1 MKNILFIH
9 QSAELYGSDKT
20 LLVLVVDFKK
30 RGLHPIVVLPEYG
43 PLYDCLLNEGINTLV
58 LPVLKVSRK
67 MFSIKGVL
75 AFPFQINTAIKRLDN
90 ALKDIKIDLV
100 YSNTLAVLL
109 GYFYAQKRKCKHIW
123 HIHEIIRHPKLVKS
137 IFSYLIQSKANSTI
151 IYNSIAT
158 QQFWEKMNS
167 PTNHSVVWNGLKKP
181 EQNLWSADEL
191 RLFRQQK
198 FNAQPDDIII
208 GLVGRINKW
217 KGQILLLEA
226 FAQIAPKF
234 QNIKLVYVGSCPPN
248 QEEYLA
254 ALEMQIKG
262 HKLLDRV
269 SILPFQPNIWQIW
282 QTLDL
287 AVVPSIEPEPFGLVA
302 IEAMLS
308 QKPVIAAAHGGLLEI
323 VDDGISGILFEPN
336 NQSQLEHA
344 LTTLIEN
351 KALRIKFGL
360 AGYHKALEQFTE
372 EKYVRNIEKIC
383 LSL

>member
-1 MKNILFIH
+1 MRNILFIH

-30 RGLHPIVVLPEYG
+30 RGLHPIVVLPEFG
-43 PLYDCLLNEGINTLV
+43 PLYDCLVQNGINTLI

-75 AFPFQINTAIKRLDN
+75 AFPFQISKAIKGLDD
-90 ALKDIKIDLV
+90 ALEGMQIDLV

-109 GYFYAQKRKCKHIW
+109 GFFYAQKRKCKHIW
-123 HIHEIIRHPKLVKS
+123 HIHEIIRNPKLVKS
-137 IFSYLIQSKANSTI
+137 IFSFLVQSKTNSKI

-158 QQFWEKMNS
+158 EQFWEKIKT
-167 PTNHSVVWNGLKKP
+167 PTNHIVVWNGLKKP
-181 EQNLWSADEL
+181 QQNLWNSEEL
-191 RLFRQQK
+191 ELFRQQK
-198 FNAQPDDIII
+198 FNVQPDDIII

-217 KGQILLLEA
+217 KGQRLLLEA

-234 QNIKLVYVGSCPPN
+234 PNIKLVYVGSCPPN
-248 QEEYLA
+248 QEAYLS
-254 ALEMQIKG
+254 ALEMQIKT
-262 HKLLDRV
+262 HQLNDRV
-269 SILPFQPNIWQIW
+269 IILPFQPNIWQIW
-282 QTLDL
+282 QTLDI

-323 VDDGISGILFEPN
+323 VDNGSTGILFEPN

-344 LTTLIEN
+344 LETLI
-351 KALRIKFGL
+351 KDKVLRINFGL
-360 AGYHKALEQFTE
+360 AGLRKAQEQFTE
-372 EKYVRNIEKIC
+372 EKYVRKIENIC